1 MNDTQLYGATVL
13 VLGILL
19 GALVVFVWFTDQMA
33 RCYVTGEINAEKY
46 VLTINVEQCQELCD
60 LLDSP
65 TLYHER
71 GASCWQEKEE

>member
-1 MNDTQLYGATVL
+1 MNDTMAYGATLL

-19 GALVVFVWFTDQMA
+19 GSLIVFVWSSNEMA

-46 VLTINVEQCQELCD
+46 VLTINVGQCQELCD
-60 LLDSP
+60 LLNSP

-71 GASCWQEKEE
+71 GASCWQGKP